1 MALTRSAP
9 AAAQTASLEAR
20 VPVRFWLIA
29 VAGLVFLMVLVGGAT
44 RLTEFGAL
52 DHPVEAGHRSDSAD
66 ERPGMAGRV
75 RPL

>member
-9 AAAQTASLEAR
+9 AASQTAGFDA
-20 VPVRFWLIA
+20 PAAVRFWLIA

-44 RLTEFGAL
+44 RLTEFGPL
-52 DHPVEAGHRSDSAD
+52 DHPVEAGHRGDSAD